1 MNTDSENILKNNFFL
16 HFNYLFVKIRD
27 NSPATAKRSEDGW
40 LKISLSTPS
49 VFSVVN
55 NI

>member
-1 MNTDSENILKNNFFL
+1 MNTDSENILKNNFVL

-40 LKISLSTPS
+40 LKYFSLRALCSLW
-49 VFSVVN
+49 
-55 NI
+55 